1 MALINTIRE
10 KSGVAVGA
18 VAIGM
23 LLFIVGGDLVGG
35 KSRLFGNDGNVV
47 GEVNGSKIELPEFNA
62 ALEQAKQNFAN
73 QQGRPPDEQAT
84 GYLRDQTWNQLLYRR
99 AFQPEIDKLGLAV
112 GDDEAVDMVQGDNPN
127 PAIRQAFTD
136 PKTGQFDR
144 ARLIEYLKNLDKLP
158 PEAQAAFRNFEASLR
173 DFDRP
178 VNKFNALLK
187 NSVYVTTAEAKAFDQ
202 AQNAK
207 ASFRYLFVPYTSLS
221 DSAFKPTDAQLQDYL
236 DRHKGRYQVQDGRSI
251 EYIVVPEVAT
261 KEDSAA
267 LRQSVAGLAQQF
279 RTAPNDSLFA
289 RGNSDQP
296 YSHAYLSPGDPAFPE
311 KLRSQLPLKAGE
323 VYGPYVENNALAI
336 YKVTGEKAG
345 TKPAARASHILIKAD
360 AQMSPEAKAAAKK
373 QAQDILNKIKGGADF
388 AAMARQFGTDGTKDQ
403 GGDLGW
409 FEEGRMVPA
418 FSKAVFAATAPGVLP
433 NLVETNF
440 GYHIIKV
447 TAPKTSQTYQLAA
460 IVKNVQP
467 SDATREAAY
476 AKAERLAADGSSL
489 AAFRALPTKDKTL
502 QKQEAQFIARD
513 AQAVNNLPGSR
524 EIVRWAF
531 GFNPDG
537 GSETKVGDVHKF
549 DIGDQHIIAAVTAA
563 RNKGLATVE
572 SVRPELTAAVRSE
585 LKAKQLMEKLQGKTG
600 TLDDL
605 AKAAGPGAVVQTAE
619 GVAQGQ
625 GSIPGV
631 GYEPNAVGRAFALK
645 AGQKSAP
652 IQGEQGVLVV
662 EGTSVTP
669 ATSGDLKLVR
679 QQLTQQR
686 QQRQDGLIYE
696 AIKGQAKVKDN
707 RSKFF

>member
-18 VAIGM
+18 VAVGM

-35 KSRLFGNDGNVV
+35 KNRLFGRDGNVV
-47 GEVNGSKIELPEFNA
+47 GEVNGEKIELPEFNA

-73 QQGRPPDEQAT
+73 QQGRPPDEQAL

-127 PAIRQAFTD
+127 PAIKQAFTD

-144 ARLIEYLKNLDKLP
+144 ARLIDYLKNLDKLP
-158 PEAQAAFRNFEASLR
+158 PEAQAAFHNFEASLR

-187 NSVYVTTAEAKAFDQ
+187 NSVYVTTAEARHYDQ

-207 ASFRYLFVPYTSLS
+207 ATFRYLFVPYTSVS

-236 DRHKGRYQVQDGRSI
+236 DRHKSRYKVEDGRSI

-261 KEDSAA
+261 KADSAA

-279 RTAPNDSLFA
+279 RTAPNDSLFV
-289 RGNSDQP
+289 RSNSDQP
-296 YSHAYLSPGDPAFPE
+296 YNHAYLSPAELPE
-311 KLRSQLPLKAGE
+311 KLRQQLPLKVGE
-323 VYGPYVENNALAI
+323 VYGPYVDNNSLAI
-336 YKVTGEKAG
+336 YKVTGAKAG
-345 TKPAARASHILIKAD
+345 TKPAARASHILIKPAGNT
-360 AQMSPEAKAAAKK
+360 PEAKAAAKK
-373 QAQDILNKIKGGADF
+373 QAQDILNKIKAGADF

-409 FEEGRMVPA
+409 FEEGRMVPE
-418 FSKAVFAATAPGVLP
+418 FSKAVFAASSPGLLP
-433 NLVETNF
+433 NLVETSF

-447 TAPKTSQTYQLAA
+447 TAPKTNQTYQVAA
-460 IVKNVQP
+460 VVKNVQP

-476 AKAERLAADGSSL
+476 ARAEQLQAGATTLAD
-489 AAFRALPTKDKTL
+489 FRALPTKDKTL
-502 QKQEAQFIARD
+502 QKQEVKFVTRD
-513 AQAVNNLPGSR
+513 AQTLNNLPGSR

-537 GSETKVGDVHKF
+537 GAETKVGDVRKF
-549 DIGDQHIIAAVTAA
+549 DIGDLHVIAAVTDA
-563 RNKGLATVE
+563 RTKGTATIE
-572 SVRPELTAAVRSE
+572 SVRPELTAAVRNE
-585 LKAKQLMEKLQGKTG
+585 LKARQLMDKLRGKTG
-600 TLDDL
+600 SLEDL
-605 AKAAGPGAVVQTAE
+605 AKAAGNGAVVQTAE

-625 GSIPGV
+625 GTIPNV
-631 GYEPNAVGRAFALK
+631 GFEPDAVGRAFALK
-645 AGQKSAP
+645 PGQKSAP
-652 IQGEQGVLVV
+652 VQGEQGVLVV
-662 EGTSVTP
+662 EATSVLPSTP
-669 ATSGDLKLVR
+669 NDMKMVR

-696 AIKGQAKVKDN
+696 AIKAQAKVQDN